1 MQKRLLAGLSTEDLP
16 FYNQQTGES
25 LPVATEYVD
34 EQQFDSQG
42 RPIPISERM
51 LALEA
56 VPKSM
61 DPVYDSM
68 DPVHAANDIGQQL
81 KDAWLKGASGM
92 LNSKKE
98 PKKRHFSGHPTASME
113 QPKAK
118 KPGWMMAEG
127 TNYWVVNTEDPHW
140 DTQEGYDEAIALYGE
155 SPAWSTMPVQ
165 PKKML
170 NINSRN
176 VAANLKKYF

>member
-1 MQKRLLAGLSTEDLP
+1 MNYLSGMLN
-16 FYNQQTGES
+16 YN
-25 LPVATEYVD
+25 PNIDWVD
-34 EQQFDSQG
+34 KQQFTADG
-42 RPIPISERM
+42 TPIPISGY
-51 LALEA
+51 ANVPTDA
-56 VPKSM
+56 VPKQ
-61 DPVYDSM
+61 M

-81 KDAWLKGASGM
+81 KDAWLKGASSM
-92 LNSKKE
+92 FNSKKE
-98 PKKRHFSGHPTASME
+98 PKKRHFSGHPTASIE
-113 QPKAK
+113 QPKSE

-127 TNYWVVNTEDPHW
+127 TNFWTVNTDDPYW
-140 DTQEGYDEAIALYGE
+140 DTKEGYDEAIALYGE